1 LFLNRKQAGY
11 LLAEELEKQGL
22 EFDIVLGIPRGGV
35 VPAGIIARYF
45 NKELDIILSRRIG
58 SLGLDE
64 PMVGAVAPDG
74 EIVIPEQVQGAF
86 PIDTEAY
93 HHSAQE
99 IRKEL
104 NRQTR
109 LYRGNRPP
117 LNIQGRRVLLVDD
130 GIATGSTIAASVDY
144 LKRCGAASIII
155 ATPVCARAAYE
166 ELLTQ
171 VDHMIVLEIPA
182 KFFAVSQFYQDFS
195 AVEDEDIISI
205 MRNSQPAR

>member
-11 LLAEELEKQGL
+11 LLAEELEEQGL
-22 EFDIVLGIPRGGV
+22 EFDVVLAIPRGGV
-35 VPAGIIARYF
+35 VPAHIIARQF
-45 NKELDIILSRRIG
+45 NCELDVVLSRKIG
-58 SLGLDE
+58 SPGRDE
-64 PMVGAVAPDG
+64 PVIGAVAPDG
-74 EIVIPEQVQGAF
+74 KIVIPEQIQAVFSVDAETYNQC
-86 PIDTEAY
+86 
-93 HHSAQE
+93 AQE
-99 IRKEL
+99 TRNEL
-104 NRQTR
+104 NRLTR